1 MTIRDELDAI
11 DPSLIPLIERTDGT
25 EDLINTLQQ
34 RFAQAYAASGNGHKA
49 WDYSGGALF
58 TNNRVHEALAVYR
71 EHYQQI
77 LSGQHGSSR
86 LHKGTPLMR
95 ISDCFAD

>member
-49 WDYSGGALF
+49 WDYSGGDTVRTIGCMKRLLSIGSTTSRYFQASMDRPAF
-58 TNNRVHEALAVYR
+58 TKAPR
-71 EHYQQI
+71 
-77 LSGQHGSSR
+77 
-86 LHKGTPLMR
+86 
-95 ISDCFAD
+95 